1 MLLKVSDKLS
11 SDNLKDLKYL
21 VNDQVPKVKL
31 DASDQAIGI
40 FEVLE
45 EKGLITPDKL
55 EYLKECLE
63 FIERRDVCE
72 LIKSYEERGSVVPP
86 QHKKITNLDELNLME
101 IGKEICKDWK
111 MLARHLNVP
120 EHDIQNISHA
130 HTYDLHEAAL
140 QALLCWKKKQGEKA
154 TVQALKRAL
163 EDMKLLGVV
172 HKYF

>member
-72 LIKSYEERGSVVPP
+72 LIKSYEERG
-86 QHKKITNLDELNLME
+86 KIYHRYYHRLNDTTYLR
-101 IGKEICKDWK
+101 ICC
-111 MLARHLNVP
+111 A
-120 EHDIQNISHA
+120 SS
-130 HTYDLHEAAL
+130 T
-140 QALLCWKKKQGEKA
+140 
-154 TVQALKRAL
+154 
-163 EDMKLLGVV
+163 
-172 HKYF
+172 